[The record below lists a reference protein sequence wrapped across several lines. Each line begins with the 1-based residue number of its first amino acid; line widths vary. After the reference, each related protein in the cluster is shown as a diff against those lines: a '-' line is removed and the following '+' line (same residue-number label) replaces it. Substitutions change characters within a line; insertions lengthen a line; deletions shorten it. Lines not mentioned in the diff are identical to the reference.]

1 MKIVM
6 ITKDTELL
14 QKALSNDDPSPME
27 YATPKP
33 PEVIEEDKEIA
44 HYILNIK
51 PENVSIMDVNE
62 MFVQ

>member
-1 MKIVM
+1 MKIAM
-6 ITKDTELL
+6 ITKDAELL
-14 QKALSNDDPSPME
+14 KKELVNDDPSPME

-51 PENVSIMDVNE
+51 PENVTIMDVNE
-62 MFVQ
+62 MFVR